1 MRKKAIKKKL
11 GSRNEMYKMLRES
24 ENNEVINL
32 KTGSVRINPLKHLL
46 MNEKYNNDEMNK
58 YLADIVKQYS
68 AFIEQ
73 RKKEMLEEAVA
84 KATEPTF
91 EVVKE
96 EEQKESQKRLIA
108 KKVICEETGIVYDSM
123 MEAFQATGV
132 NFKNI
137 SAACRRKNG
146 VSGNFHWSYFK

>member
-1 MRKKAIKKKL
+1 
-11 GSRNEMYKMLRES
+11 MLRES
-24 ENNEVINL
+24 DNNEVINL

-84 KATEPTF
+84 KAAEPTF

-96 EEQKESQKRLIA
+96 EEQKES
-108 KKVICEETGIVYDSM
+108 
-123 MEAFQATGV
+123 
-132 NFKNI
+132 
-137 SAACRRKNG
+137 
-146 VSGNFHWSYFK
+146 